1 MRKNPE
7 RLAWIVLLASLFACI
22 SLAVAVPLGI
32 RSYIL
37 YTLVPQNVTLE
48 VQRGPLGVTLAGR
61 GQPVAV
67 DDQRDDIPERSIL
80 ATYATAGRLVMHVSR
95 DESTIVAT
103 VQLYDNT
110 QVVLVEARSPRFAA
124 SHLPHQVTLD
134 VRTGRVRISASR
146 DPDGRPTVVKV
157 QTPHGVATLTEG
169 SYEVKVN
176 GTTMEA
182 TVRNGEAEITSQ
194 GRQVVQLDRSERA
207 IVYSEQ
213 DGGQI
218 VGPLPAARD
227 LIVNGDFQAPLESGW
242 VAYNQ
247 QDEDPP
253 GTVSIVTNEGREVAN
268 FYRSGSNHAEVGM
281 RQRVNYDVRDFT
293 SLELHMVVQI
303 VDENI
308 VGYGGCG
315 TLSSECPI
323 IILIEYKDIYGTD
336 RQWLHGFYIGEPA
349 PDWSLYPWTEQIP
362 QGKWHTYESG
372 NLVEELADTPPAII
386 QQVTI
391 YASGHSFQ
399 AIVTEVDLLAQE

>member
-7 RLAWIVLLASLFACI
+7 RMAWIVLLASFFTCI
-22 SLAVAVPLGI
+22 SLVVAVPLGI

-37 YTLVPQNVTLE
+37 HTMVPQNVTLE

-80 ATYATAGRLVMHVSR
+80 ATYATAGRLVMHVPG
-95 DESTIVAT
+95 DENSIVAT
-103 VQLYDNT
+103 IQLYDDT
-110 QVVLVEARSPRFAA
+110 EVVLVAARSPRFAA
-124 SHLPHQVTLD
+124 SRLPHQVTLD
-134 VRTGRVRISASR
+134 VKTGRVRINASH
-146 DPDGRPTVVKV
+146 DLDGRSTVVKV
-157 QTPHGVATLTEG
+157 QTPQGVATLSEG

-176 GTTMEA
+176 GTTTET
-182 TVRNGEAEITSQ
+182 TVRNGEAEIASQ
-194 GRQVVQLDRSERA
+194 GGQVVQLGHSERA
-207 IVYSEQ
+207 IIDSGQY
-213 DGGQI
+213 GGQI

-227 LIVNGDFQAPLESGW
+227 LIVNGDFQGALESGW
-242 VAYNQ
+242 ATYNQ

-253 GTVSIVTNEGREVAN
+253 GTVSIVTDEGREVAS
-268 FYRSGSNHAEVGM
+268 FYRSGSNHAEVGI
-281 RQRVNYDVRDFT
+281 RQSVNYDVRDFE
-293 SLELHMVVQI
+293 SLELHMAVQI

-323 IILIEYKDIYGTD
+323 IVFIEYKDIYGTD

-372 NLVEELADTPPAII
+372 NLVEELADAPPAII
-386 QQVTI
+386 REVTI
-391 YASGHSFQ
+391 YASGHSFH
-399 AIVTEVDLLAQE
+399 AMVTEVDLLAQE